1 MSENLTEMRTD
12 LSSRGEGLPST
23 LPKVSVI
30 VPVYKVE
37 KYLPECIESVLAQT
51 FTDFELILVDD
62 GSPDNSGKIC
72 DDYAARDSRIRVF
85 HKENGGVT
93 SARNLGLDNARGEW
107 IIFVD
112 SDDSLPRY
120 SVEIL
125 FTKAKSEGVDV
136 FVGRAAGSG
145 FKISKE
151 SSVVRKFNPREYL
164 DLLSKGKTSIALW
177 AKIFHRNLF
186 DAKEILAIPRS
197 IYAYEDFLL
206 LVNLVCRSKSIG
218 DVDSVVYLKKTTDA
232 GVVRAN
238 SLNLPYFES
247 LDICF
252 RKALESSQVPCWIS
266 IWGRIRTRWLRA
278 LILKGEYIPDDS
290 LLFQVPDG
298 IHLSLRER
306 MKVMP
311 YHGYIFQKVLFV
323 FLFILRFIRTR

>member
-1 MSENLTEMRTD
+1 MNENLTEMRTD
-12 LSSRGEGLPST
+12 LSFPGEGSNPT
-23 LPKVSVI
+23 PPKVSVI

-37 KYLPECIESVLAQT
+37 KYLPECIDSILAQT

-72 DDYAARDSRIRVF
+72 DDYATRDSRIRVF
-85 HKENGGVT
+85 HKENGGVS
-93 SARNLGLDNARGEW
+93 SARNLGLEHACGEW

-125 FTKAKSEGVDV
+125 FTKAESEGVDV
-136 FVGRAAGSG
+136 LVGRATNSRS
-145 FKISKE
+145 KILEELSDVK
-151 SSVVRKFNPREYL
+151 KFDPWEYL

-177 AKIFHRNLF
+177 AKIFHKRLF
-186 DAKEILAIPRS
+186 EDKEILAIPRS

-206 LVNLVCRSKSIG
+206 LVNLVCRSKSVG
-218 DVDSVVYLKKTTDA
+218 DVDSVVYLKTPTA
-232 GVVRAN
+232 VGVARAN
-238 SLNLPYFES
+238 SLNLAYFEA

-252 RKALESSQVPCWIS
+252 RKALESSQAPCWVS

-278 LILKGEYIPDDS
+278 LILKGEYIPSDS

-298 IHLSLRER
+298 IQLPLRER
-306 MKVMP
+306 MKVVL
-311 YHGYIFQKVLFV
+311 YHGYIFQKALFI